1 MNRLFKSNSQYYLF
15 LVPVLILYFTVFRN
29 PSQSTSGDKLK
40 SDESLKKAMR
50 AVCKQ
55 NKVQENLIKKV
66 DLDSLST
73 EKLRNLYYEFITK
86 ASQGLCPNWIRLG
99 GGFARNGCHDGQKYV
114 CLPPL
119 LKDIER
125 KSCLVYSFG
134 IRDDWSFEKEIRDL
148 GCKVL
153 TFDPSVDYPSEL
165 DKDISFEKLG
175 LGNWKRDGNPELKK
189 RMKNLKTILEDHKH
203 LSANISYMKIDI
215 EGAELEGLLEWQNS
229 GALSHV
235 HAIGMEYHLEASWM
249 SESKHAQYKSMLK
262 ALQKLYVETNFRLVH
277 YEFNLCYMRHVD
289 WVAKVH
295 GYPAFSEIVIMRTN
309 ENDLCA

>member
-1 MNRLFKSNSQYYLF
+1 
-15 LVPVLILYFTVFRN
+15 
-29 PSQSTSGDKLK
+29 
-40 SDESLKKAMR
+40 
-50 AVCKQ
+50 
-55 NKVQENLIKKV
+55 LIKKA

-73 EKLRNLYYEFITK
+73 EKLRHLFYEFITK
-86 ASQGLCPNWIRLG
+86 SSRGLCPNWIRLG

-114 CLPPL
+114 CF
-119 LKDIER
+119 DDAFTYAIE
-125 KSCLVYSFG
+125 KNKCLVYSFG

-153 TFDPSVDYPSEL
+153 TFDPSVDLPSEL

-175 LGNWKRDGNPELKK
+175 LGIWKRDGNPEFKNK
-189 RMKNLKTILEDHKH
+189 MKNLKTILEDHQH

-235 HAIGMEYHLEASWM
+235 HALGIEYHMEAPWM

-277 YEFNLCYMRHVD
+277 YEFNLCYMKHVE
-289 WVAKVH
+289 WVEKVN
-295 GYPAFSEIVIMRTN
+295 GYPAFSEIVLMRTN
-309 ENDLCA
+309 RNELCE